1 MTSDQGVSSD
11 QTADLVKPK
20 PKSGWLNLLVD
31 YGPVLVFFLTY
42 RHFSPADRDNIVGE
56 VLAVVKST
64 ATFMIGAVIALAVSK
79 WRLGRVS
86 PMLWLST
93 GLIVVFGGV
102 TVMLRDP
109 FFIQL
114 KPTIIYLLFGT
125 ALLIGVMRGK
135 ALLRYLLEAAF
146 EGLTHD
152 GWMKLSRNW
161 GWFFFVL
168 AAMNEV
174 LRYFYNVENGN
185 FGTWIAAKLWVFMP
199 LSFLFTMVQIPMLLR
214 HGMAEAAEAE
224 VLSDPPHE

>member
-1 MTSDQGVSSD
+1 MS
-11 QTADLVKPK
+11 ADNSAVLPAKK
-20 PKSGWLNLLVD
+20 PKSGWLNIAVD
-31 YGPVLVFFLTY
+31 YGPVVVFFLLY
-42 RHFSPADRDNIVGE
+42 RNFSPENRDNAVGE

-64 ATFMIGAVIALAVSK
+64 AGFMVAAVIALIISSWK
-79 WRLGRVS
+79 LGRIS

-102 TVMLRDP
+102 TVLLRDP
-109 FFIQL
+109 FYIQL
-114 KPTIIYLLFGT
+114 KPTIIYVMFGS

-135 ALLRYLLEAAF
+135 ALLKTLLEAAF
-146 EGLTHD
+146 EGLND
-152 GWMKLSRNW
+152 QGWMKLSRNW

-185 FGTWIAAKLWVFMP
+185 FGNWIAAKLWVFMP

>member
-1 MTSDQGVSSD
+1 MTSDQGVSAD
-11 QTADLVKPK
+11 QAADPAKPK

-64 ATFMIGAVIALAVSK
+64 ATFMIAAVIALAVSK

-214 HGMAEAAEAE
+214 HGMAEAAEGE